1 MGSLNFLEFAKRP
14 SSLLPPLSL
23 SASPPPAL
31 SGAAR
36 CRGRPQDTSCFAYRP
51 TRHPS
56 DLLDPL
62 PLALD
67 LSSPCHATP
76 TSSAAATSP
85 SPSPWTTRCRASAP
99 QLAHTSVPRAIPF
112 HFPLL
117 ASPAPCPEPPE
128 H

>member
-1 MGSLNFLEFAKRP
+1 MLGTFSFEPKFRSYFSFTVGSLNFLEFAKRP

-23 SASPPPAL
+23 SVSLPPAL

-36 CRGRPQDTSCFAYRP
+36 HRGRPQATSCFAHRP

-67 LSSPCHATP
+67 LSSPRHATP
-76 TSSAAATSP
+76 TSFAAATSP
-85 SPSPWTTRCRASAP
+85 SPWPACCRGSA
-99 QLAHTSVPRAIPF
+99 
-112 HFPLL
+112 
-117 ASPAPCPEPPE
+117 
-128 H
+128 